1 MKRIILMLA
10 MLVMLTGVLVLPA
23 SAESAA
29 TLVDSKITV
38 DSEGNCNVIMSVTLH
53 LEEPDKELTFPVPV
67 NAANITLNGA
77 SARTTKTD
85 SAIEIHLRSITG
97 DMVGDFTFSL
107 GYTIPGAVTVDREL
121 LEEGKPPMLRL
132 DLPLLSGFSYP
143 IQQLKFIITLPGA
156 VTYVPSFYSTYRQ
169 TSFESDI
176 ERGINGNMI
185 TGVSKGVLNDHE
197 SIAMGMYVTEA
208 MFPGVSTYVRQG
220 DPELWPML
228 GFAGAA
234 VLYWLLFLRCF
245 PLIRRRTV
253 TPPEGLSAGELG
265 CHLTLA
271 GGDLTMMVMN
281 WAQLGYILIQLD
293 GGRVLLHKRM
303 DMGNERSRFEG
314 SIYRALFGSRRVVD
328 ATGSQYARL
337 HQKVARAIPGE
348 RNLLRS
354 RAGNMKI
361 FRGLLCVSHVFC
373 GICVAMNFSSIPALQ
388 IMLAVML
395 GIAAAVTA
403 WQIQEVAYRT
413 HLRGKTRVYIGLLCM
428 LLWIVLGILCGQP
441 WIPLGSV
448 MAQLLLGYLAAYGGR
463 RTDVGR
469 HDAGQILGLRSYLKK
484 ISKED
489 VQRIQ
494 KSDPDYFFN
503 MAPFALALGI
513 IHPFARNFGS
523 RKLDQCPYLMT
534 RVHGRR
540 TADEWAD
547 MMAQTADLMDA
558 RQRRA
563 EYEKWTQL
571 PQNLI
576 SRPRRQ
582 PGAGDRR
589 NKA

>member
-1 MKRIILMLA
+1 MKRCLILLA
-10 MLVMLTGVLVLPA
+10 MLVLLTGVIVLPA

-29 TLVDSKITV
+29 SRVDTTV
-38 DSEGNCNVIMSVTLH
+38 TVNSDGDCSVVMSVTLH
-53 LEEPDKELTFPVPV
+53 LEQADKDLAFPVPA
-67 NAANITLNGA
+67 NAVNITLNGS
-77 SARTTKTD
+77 SARTTKTE
-85 SAIEIHLRSITG
+85 SAILVNVGGITDG
-97 DMVGDFTFSL
+97 MVGDFTVSL
-107 GYTIPGAVTVDREL
+107 GYTIPATVTVDQAL
-121 LEEGKPPMLRL
+121 LKEGTTQLRL
-132 DLPLLSGFSYP
+132 DMPLLCGFEYP
-143 IQQLKFIITLPGA
+143 IQELKFIITLPGP

-176 ERGINGNMI
+176 ERSINGSMI
-185 TGVSKGVLNDHE
+185 TGISKAPLNDHE
-197 SIAMGMYVTEA
+197 SIAMAMYVTEA

-220 DPELWPML
+220 NPELWPML

-234 VLYWLLFLRCF
+234 LLYWLLFLRAA

-303 DMGNERSRFEG
+303 DMGNERSRFEVN
-314 SIYRALFGSRRVVD
+314 SYKALFGSRRVVD

-337 HQKVARAIPGE
+337 HQRLSKAIPGE

-354 RAGNMKI
+354 KAGNMKV
-361 FRGLLCVSHVFC
+361 FRGLLCISQVFC
-373 GICVAMNFSSIPALQ
+373 GICVAMNMTTIPALQ
-388 IMLAVML
+388 IMLSVVF
-395 GIAAAVTA
+395 GITGAVTA
-403 WQIQEVAYRT
+403 WQIHEIAYRT

-428 LLWIVLGILCGQP
+428 LLWIVLGLLCGQIL
-441 WIPLGSV
+441 IPLCAVLG
-448 MAQLLLGYLAAYGGR
+448 QFLLGYLAAYGGR

-469 HDAGQILGLRSYLKK
+469 YDAGQILGLRAYLKK

-513 IHPFARNFGS
+513 IHPFAKNFGS

-563 EYEKWTQL
+563 EYEKWIQI
-571 PQNLI
+571 PQTLI
-576 SRPRRQ
+576 PAPKKRPGKR
-582 PGAGDRR
+582 
-589 NKA
+589 